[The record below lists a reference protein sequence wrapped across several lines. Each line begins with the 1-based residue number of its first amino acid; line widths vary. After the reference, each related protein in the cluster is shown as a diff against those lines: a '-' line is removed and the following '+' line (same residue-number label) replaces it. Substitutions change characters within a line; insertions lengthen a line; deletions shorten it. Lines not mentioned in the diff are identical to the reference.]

1 MKEDALLLGLREII
15 RADQLPLNRAAVSMA
30 AAIRAKHPGAVRAL
44 VFYGSA
50 LRMGERADKML
61 DFYVIVDSYRAI
73 HGFGLK
79 QFASFLI
86 PPSVH
91 FLEIRD
97 ADGACLRS
105 KYAIVSEKAFHRRTR
120 GGAFESMLWA
130 RFAQPATIIADK
142 PAVYD
147 ALIDTLALA
156 CAKLARDVAPMLD
169 YPVQPL
175 DPWVRG
181 LAESYRTEL
190 RPEKPEAR
198 AREIVGRYE
207 ARYRKLTG
215 LIFAEQS
222 RPPTGRRVAAALCRM
237 RWFLR
242 RIVGKPAGA
251 LRVLKAAA
259 TFDAGLDYILE
270 KVESH
275 SGVKLEVSDNERK
288 HPVLHAPVLAW
299 RLFRA
304 GAFR

>member
-1 MKEDALLLGLREII
+1 MKEDALLQGLREII
-15 RADQLPLNRAAVSMA
+15 RADQLPLNQAAVIMA
-30 AAIRAKHPGAVRAL
+30 DAIRAKHPGAVRAL

-61 DFYVIVDSYRAI
+61 DFYVIVDNYRMI

-97 ADGACLRS
+97 ADGVRLRS

-130 RFAQPATIIADK
+130 RFAQPATIITDD
-142 PAVYD
+142 PDVYD
-147 ALIDTLALA
+147 SLVDTLALA
-156 CAKLARDVAPMLD
+156 CVKLAREVAPLLD
-169 YPVQPL
+169 HPVQPL

-190 RPEKPEAR
+190 RPEKPVAR
-198 AREIVGRYE
+198 AREIVGRFE
-207 ARYRKLTG
+207 ARYRKLTA

-222 RPPTGRRVAAALCRM
+222 LPSTGRRVVAARCRI

-242 RIVGKPAGA
+242 RVIGKPAGA

-275 SGVKLEVSDNERK
+275 SGVKLDVSENERK
-288 HPVLHAPVLAW
+288 HPVLHAPALAW

>member
-1 MKEDALLLGLREII
+1 M
-15 RADQLPLNRAAVSMA
+15 AD
-30 AAIRAKHPGAVRAL
+30 AIRAKHPGAVRAL
-44 VFYGSA
+44 IFYGSA

-73 HGFGLK
+73 HGVGVK
-79 QFASFLI
+79 QFASFLV

-91 FLEIRD
+91 FLEVV
-97 ADGACLRS
+97 DGDGVRLRS

-120 GGAFESMLWA
+120 GDAFESMLWA
-130 RFAQPATIIADK
+130 RFAQPATIITDD
-142 PAVYD
+142 PAVHD
-147 ALIDTLALA
+147 ALIDTLASA
-156 CAKLARDVAPMLD
+156 CAKLAREVAPMLD
-169 YPVQPL
+169 EPVQPL

-181 LAESYRTEL
+181 LTESYRTEL
-190 RPEKPEAR
+190 RPETPEAR
-198 AREIVGRYE
+198 AQEIVGRFE
-207 ARYRKLTG
+207 DRYRKLTS
-215 LIFAEQS
+215 LLFAQQ
-222 RPPTGRRVAAALCRM
+222 PPPSTGRGAAAALCRV

-242 RIVGKPAGA
+242 RVIGKPVGA

-270 KVESH
+270 KIEGH
-275 SGVKLEVSDNERK
+275 SGVTLVVSENERN